1 MGDLCREGEVF
12 SSAGGQAGSK
22 VCVFSSLGEEGREQS
37 IFGVRTAG
45 CRVVSG
51 DRACATKVEEGFN

>member
-1 MGDLCREGEVF
+1 MGELHYGGEVF
-12 SSAGGQAGSK
+12 GSAGGQVESK

-37 IFGVRTAG
+37 VFDVRTAG

-51 DRACATKVEEGFN
+51 HRACATKLEEGFN